1 MKYDLHIHTCLS
13 PCADDDV
20 TPAAAVGMARLAGA
34 QLVAITDHNSALNL
48 PAAEKAARAYGVRL
62 LPGLEMT
69 TEEELHLLC
78 YFPSVKAA
86 LEMGRR
92 IYEALPELPYDP
104 EIWGRQIV
112 MDQEDRELYTVEKL
126 LTAATGIDIYK
137 AKALCESFGGIA
149 VPAHADK
156 DSASLLSVLGFCP
169 EDLDFGVCELVRP
182 EGYQA
187 LADKGFLPS
196 GMEVLHSSDAHSLS
210 QVGAALGS
218 LREDSLLLKLLGAD
232 SE

>member
-1 MKYDLHIHTCLS
+1 MKYDLHIHSCLS
-13 PCADDDV
+13 PCADDDM

-34 QLVAITDHNSALNL
+34 ELVAVTDHNSALNL
-48 PAAEKAARAYGVRL
+48 PAAERAAEAYGVRL

-78 YFPSVKAA
+78 YFPSVEAA

-112 MDQEDRELYTVEKL
+112 MDHGDRELYTVEKL
-126 LTAATGIDIYK
+126 LTAAAGINIYE
-137 AKALCESFGGIA
+137 AKALCERLGGIA

-156 DSASLLSVLGFCP
+156 DSFSLLSVLGFCP
-169 EDLDFGVCELVRP
+169 EDLDFKLCELVRP

-187 LADKGFLPS
+187 LADKGFLPA
-196 GMEVLHSSDAHSLS
+196 GMEILRSSDAHSLPV
-210 QVGAALGS
+210 VGECLGR
-218 LREDSLLLKLLGAD
+218 LRGDSLLLKLLGH
-232 SE
+232 